1 MLQATVY
8 FVIILILPRPSQT
21 NPDNLALLAGT
32 LKTMQ
37 RAACDDE
44 IVSLA
49 CPRGTSISIQVAQYG
64 KAAPEGHSCIV
75 EGSNSQPVTVE
86 VVGEEKCLWPNSMQY
101 SLLQTVV
108 EACQKKPQCKFST
121 KSKPGSVDPCPFA
134 RKFVE
139 VAYKCRPYEFRSRT
153 GCENEIIKLSCNP
166 HSRIAIFNAQYGR
179 TAYESITCPQTQGV
193 PDETCT
199 APFAAEAVM
208 QICHGKRHCQVL
220 ANHKNF
226 GTPCKP
232 DSRNYLKIV
241 YACVPLGVL
250 TEKYESAA
258 ENDEIMNFHSKSD
271 QEETFFDDTDDT
283 GEKWVESNI
292 VPPLGDPASVS
303 STKDISRTE
312 NAPLDQTT
320 KSAEKK
326 NKENKTSD
334 YTLYKIQMYTV
345 ASILIFSILIF
356 FLIGVRCFIKRRKK
370 NNSKTGD
377 MFSTEA
383 PNVFGD
389 GLSDIDNDVDVSHIS
404 GTFYDPVHP
413 DMILYKDL
421 PGNATLRAMRPLSTV
436 YPCVGASMYGNVDYV
451 PPQSREMAT
460 SRFDNSKEIDTEIM
474 VSPKSLRGYHNSQF
488 FYG

>member
-1 MLQATVY
+1 MFHAPVFLL
-8 FVIILILPRPSQT
+8 ILLILPRPSQT
-21 NPDNLALLAGT
+21 NPDNLALLTGT

-44 IVSLA
+44 TVSLA

-64 KAAPEGHSCIV
+64 KAAPEGHSCIM
-75 EGSNSQPVTVE
+75 EGSNSQPVAVE

-121 KSKPGSVDPCPFA
+121 KSKPGLVDPCPFA

-166 HSRIAIFNAQYGR
+166 HSRIAIFDAQYGR
-179 TAYESITCPQTQGV
+179 TTYESITCPQTQGV
-193 PDETCT
+193 LDETCT

-208 QICHGKRHCQVL
+208 QICHGKRHCEVL
-220 ANHKNF
+220 ANHKTF
-226 GTPCKP
+226 GSACKP
-232 DSRNYLKIV
+232 GSRNYLKIV
-241 YACVPLGVL
+241 YACVL

-258 ENDEIMNFHSKSD
+258 EKDEIISFRSGSD
-271 QEETFFDDTDDT
+271 QEETVFNEAADT
-283 GEKWVESNI
+283 GEKWSESNI
-292 VPPLGDPASVS
+292 VPPLTDPASVS
-303 STKDISRTE
+303 SAQDIFRTE
-312 NAPLDQTT
+312 NAPLDHTI
-320 KSAEKK
+320 KIAEEK

-345 ASILIFSILIF
+345 ASILIFSVLIL
-356 FLIGVRCFIKRRKK
+356 FLVGVRCFIKRRQQ
-370 NNSKTGD
+370 NNSKIGD

-383 PNVFGD
+383 PNVFED
-389 GLSDIDNDVDVSHIS
+389 GHSDIDNDVDVSHIS

-421 PGNATLRAMRPLSTV
+421 PGKGTLRAMRPLSTV
-436 YPCVGASMYGNVDYV
+436 YPCAGASMYGNVDFV
-451 PPQSREMAT
+451 PSQSRDMAT
-460 SRFDNSKEIDTEIM
+460 NRFDSYK
-474 VSPKSLRGYHNSQF
+474 KK
-488 FYG
+488 